1 MLQNG
6 YTRMSSS
13 ANSTQIW
20 CFTEQMTNRFTFRQC
35 QLDVALECTKD
46 LYWYLAGVRERAKAI
61 RGIYVFR
68 QWPPTPTHP
77 LLSLRSR
84 WLTLQPPNSELLLT
98 PAVSS
103 VYVCVIAK
111 KEIICAPRLSRWYSD
126 GKNLFWKGCVDISL
140 WCYFCSL
147 PVSSYD
153 AGYDAFQ
160 TWGNAK
166 WLTTYEKE
174 NLYVRVR
181 ERWSPILLC
190 VMLLLPAF
198 GALFSQTRRTIFPC
212 QYHHGCRCYM
222 RRGREEPNE

>member
-1 MLQNG
+1 MAILACHSQLTALKFDVSQSKWPIASHFGN
-6 YTRMSSS
+6 
-13 ANSTQIW
+13 ANSMLHWNVLRISTDIW
-20 CFTEQMTNRFTFRQC
+20 QE
-35 QLDVALECTKD
+35 
-46 LYWYLAGVRERAKAI
+46 WG
-61 RGIYVFR
+61 RGQKLSGGFMYSDNGHPR
-68 QWPPTPTHP
+68 LPTHP

-153 AGYDAFQ
+153 AGYYAFQ

-166 WLTTYEKE
+166 CLTTYETK

-181 ERWSPILLC
+181 ERWSPISLC